1 MVKPDVEVA
10 APATR
15 PPVTAADAA
24 VLGDIDHLGVHHDGT
39 LHDDGARG
47 RHAVS
52 DGFDGLAALKGG
64 GGGATATAAHA
75 AEGVIGVEESPG
87 VESWAARGEGT

>member
-47 RHAVS
+47 HHAVS

-64 GGGATATAAHA
+64 EGGVPLPRRHMQLR
-75 AEGVIGVEESPG
+75 ESLG
-87 VESWAARGEGT
+87 